1 MIPAPVEKAYRYI
14 RKDEVKHMAK
24 SRILIV
30 NDQPEVTNTF
40 STILRARG
48 YFVSTASRGE
58 DGLEK
63 VKTDRPDVVL
73 LDVNPYKLMFNREL
87 VEIFDKI
94 IKDFPPD
101 IIYTSWIYDSHQDH
115 ITVSKATIAAA
126 RKNACS
132 LYMYEQALPSGLT
145 PYAFRPQAFVDI
157 SDTIELKIKSVSA
170 HQSQV
175 QSFSEQWIQGIIAKA
190 TYMGFQINVNYA
202 EAFEVVKE
210 IKKI

>member
-1 MIPAPVEKAYRYI
+1 MNIIVFSPHPDDA
-14 RKDEVKHMAK
+14 EVLMGGTIAK
-24 SRILIV
+24 YAQNGHDVLIV
-30 NDQPEVTNTF
+30 VVTIPNQEEKRREE
-40 STILRARG
+40 SRDAAVILGARL
-48 YFVSTASRGE
+48 SI
-58 DGLEK
+58 
-63 VKTDRPDVVL
+63 
-73 LDVNPYKLMFNREL
+73 LDLNPYKLMFNREL
-87 VEIFDKI
+87 VEIFDKV

-145 PYAFRPQAFVDI
+145 PYAFRAQAFVDI

-170 HQSQV
+170 HKSQV

-190 TYMGFQINVNYA
+190 TYMGFQINVKYA
-202 EAFEVVKE
+202 EAFEIVKE
-210 IKKI
+210 IKEI